1 MRTRSGG
8 EGAEHARQRRGK
20 EAIPEQS
27 VQREEREGEATESE
41 SAWKREMGK
50 DGNGEFSPN
59 GNHFDC
65 GKRGKLRVHS

>member
-59 GNHFDC
+59 GNHLGVRTFF
-65 GKRGKLRVHS
+65 RTA